1 MMFNEFI
8 TNKGKPGRP
17 VSLSKE
23 TITRRCLDFYL
34 LNGIDNQSFN
44 NVIKHAGVSKGSIYR
59 LYGSE
64 DSLQKSAMVAYYK
77 TVIKNMLLGFKSKE
91 TTLKK
96 IIMDITSGLIS
107 NRYKACLYHRSRME
121 KYKLG
126 RETRK
131 YIYKIDIE
139 FEKTLEEVTTREF
152 SQRKRNLKNTEIKGV
167 VNFLLNGVTTLNLLK
182 LNRSSHK
189 LMLSFANMMIKFVNK
204 I

>member
-1 MMFNEFI
+1 MLNKLI

-17 VSLSKE
+17 VSISKE
-23 TITRRCLDFYL
+23 TITKRCLDFYL

-64 DSLQKSAMVAYYK
+64 DSLQKSAMVEYYK
-77 TVIKNMLLGFKSKE
+77 TVIKEMLEAFKSQE
-91 TTLKK
+91 NTLKK

-107 NRYKACLYHRSRME
+107 NRYKTCLYHRSRME

-131 YIYKIDIE
+131 YIYKIDAEI
-139 FEKTLEEVTTREF
+139 EKTLEEVTRKEF
-152 SQRKRNLKNTEIKGV
+152 SKRNRRLKISEIRDI
-167 VNFLLNGVTTLNLLK
+167 VNFLVNGITTLNLLK

-204 I
+204 F

>member
-1 MMFNEFI
+1 MLNKIM
-8 TNKGKPGRP
+8 TNKVKPGRP
-17 VSLSKE
+17 VSISKE
-23 TITRRCLDFYL
+23 TITRKCLDFYL

-64 DSLQKSAMVAYYK
+64 DSLQKSAMLEYYN
-77 TVIKNMLLGFKSKE
+77 TVIKNMLINFKSKK

-96 IIMDITSGLIS
+96 IIMDITSGLIA

-126 RETRK
+126 KETRK
-131 YIYKIDIE
+131 FIYKIDAE
-139 FEKTLEEVTTREF
+139 MEKSLEEVIKNEF
-152 SQRKRNLKNTEIKGV
+152 STRKKKLKISEIKDI
-167 VNFLLNGVTTLNLLK
+167 VNFLINGFTTLNLLK

-189 LMLSFANMMIKFVNK
+189 LLLSFSNMMIKFVSK
-204 I
+204 F

>member
-1 MMFNEFI
+1 MLNKLI

-17 VSLSKE
+17 VSISKE
-23 TITRRCLDFYL
+23 TITKRCLDFYL

-64 DSLQKSAMVAYYK
+64 DSLQKSAMVEYYK
-77 TVIKNMLLGFKSKE
+77 TVIKEMLEAFKSQE
-91 TTLKK
+91 NTLKK

-107 NRYKACLYHRSRME
+107 NRYKTCLYHRSRME

-131 YIYKIDIE
+131 YIYKIDAEI
-139 FEKTLEEVTTREF
+139 EKTLEEVTTKEF
-152 SQRKRNLKNTEIKGV
+152 SKRYRKLKTSEIKDI
-167 VNFLLNGVTTLNLLK
+167 VNFLVNGITTLNLLK

-204 I
+204 F

>member
-1 MMFNEFI
+1 MLNKLI

-17 VSLSKE
+17 VSISKD
-23 TITRRCLDFYL
+23 TITKRCLDFYL

-64 DSLQKSAMVAYYK
+64 DSLQKSAMVEYYK
-77 TVIKNMLLGFKSKE
+77 TVIKEMLEAFKSQE
-91 TTLKK
+91 NTLKK

-107 NRYKACLYHRSRME
+107 NRYKTCLYHRSRME

-131 YIYKIDIE
+131 YIYKIDAEI
-139 FEKTLEEVTTREF
+139 EKTLEEVTTKEF
-152 SQRKRNLKNTEIKGV
+152 SKRYRKLKTSEIKDI
-167 VNFLLNGVTTLNLLK
+167 VNFLVNGITTLNLLK

-204 I
+204 F

>member
-1 MMFNEFI
+1 MLNKLI

-17 VSLSKE
+17 VSISKE
-23 TITRRCLDFYL
+23 TITKRCLDFYL

-64 DSLQKSAMVAYYK
+64 DSLQKSAMVEYYK
-77 TVIKNMLLGFKSKE
+77 TVIKEMLEAFKSQE
-91 TTLKK
+91 NTLKK

-107 NRYKACLYHRSRME
+107 NRYKTCLYHRSRME

-131 YIYKIDIE
+131 YIYKIDAEI
-139 FEKTLEEVTTREF
+139 EKTLEEVTTKEF
-152 SQRKRNLKNTEIKGV
+152 SKRNRKLKISEIKDI
-167 VNFLLNGVTTLNLLK
+167 VNFLVNGITTLNLLK

-204 I
+204 F

>member
-1 MMFNEFI
+1 MLNKLI

-17 VSLSKE
+17 VSISKE
-23 TITRRCLDFYL
+23 TITKRCLDFYL

-64 DSLQKSAMVAYYK
+64 DSLQKSAMVEYYK
-77 TVIKNMLLGFKSKE
+77 TVIKEMLEAFKSQE
-91 TTLKK
+91 NTLKK

-107 NRYKACLYHRSRME
+107 NRYKTCLYHRSRME

-131 YIYKIDIE
+131 YIYKIDAEI
-139 FEKTLEEVTTREF
+139 EKTLEEVTTKEF
-152 SQRKRNLKNTEIKGV
+152 FKRNRKLKTSEIKDI
-167 VNFLLNGVTTLNLLK
+167 VNFLVNGITTLNLLK

-204 I
+204 F

>member
-1 MMFNEFI
+1 MFNKLI

-17 VSLSKE
+17 VSISKE

-64 DSLQKSAMVAYYK
+64 DSLQKSAMVEYYK
-77 TVIKNMLLGFKSKE
+77 TVIKNMLVGFKSKE
-91 TTLKK
+91 NTLKK

-107 NRYKACLYHRSRME
+107 NRYKTCLYHRSRME

-126 RETRK
+126 RETRR
-131 YIYKIDIE
+131 YIYKIDAEI
-139 FEKTLEEVTTREF
+139 EKTLEEVTTKEF
-152 SQRKRNLKNTEIKGV
+152 SKRSRKLKISEIKDI
-167 VNFLLNGVTTLNLLK
+167 VNFLVNGITTLNMLK

-204 I
+204 F

>member
-1 MMFNEFI
+1 MLNKLI

-17 VSLSKE
+17 ISISKE
-23 TITRRCLDFYL
+23 TITKRCLDFYL

-64 DSLQKSAMVAYYK
+64 DSLQKSAMVEYYK
-77 TVIKNMLLGFKSKE
+77 TVIKEMLEAFKSQE
-91 TTLKK
+91 NTLKK

-107 NRYKACLYHRSRME
+107 NRYKTCLYHRSRME

-131 YIYKIDIE
+131 YIYKIDAEI
-139 FEKTLEEVTTREF
+139 EKTLEEVTTKEF
-152 SQRKRNLKNTEIKGV
+152 FKRNRKLKTSEIKDI
-167 VNFLLNGVTTLNLLK
+167 VNFLVNGITTLNLLK

-204 I
+204 F

>member
-1 MMFNEFI
+1 MLNKLI

-17 VSLSKE
+17 VSISKE
-23 TITRRCLDFYL
+23 TITKRCLDFYL

-64 DSLQKSAMVAYYK
+64 DSLQKSAMVEYYK
-77 TVIKNMLLGFKSKE
+77 TVIKEMLVGFKSQE
-91 TTLKK
+91 NTLKK

-107 NRYKACLYHRSRME
+107 NRYKTCLYHRSRME

-131 YIYKIDIE
+131 YIYKIDAEI
-139 FEKTLEEVTTREF
+139 EKTLEEVTTKEF
-152 SQRKRNLKNTEIKGV
+152 SKRNRKLKTSEIKDI
-167 VNFLLNGVTTLNLLK
+167 VNFLVNGITTLNLLK

-204 I
+204 F

>member
-1 MMFNEFI
+1 MLNKLI

-17 VSLSKE
+17 VSISKE
-23 TITRRCLDFYL
+23 TITKRCLDFYL

-64 DSLQKSAMVAYYK
+64 DSLQKSAMVEYYK
-77 TVIKNMLLGFKSKE
+77 TVVKDLLVGFKSQE
-91 TTLKK
+91 NSLKK

-107 NRYKACLYHRSRME
+107 NRYKTCLYHRSRME

-131 YIYKIDIE
+131 YIYKIDAEI
-139 FEKTLEEVTTREF
+139 EKTLEEVTTKEF
-152 SQRKRNLKNTEIKGV
+152 SKRNRKLKTSEIKDI
-167 VNFLLNGVTTLNLLK
+167 VNFLVNGITTLNLLK

-204 I
+204 F